1 MSDDLANKRE
11 QVNRIAKELSD
22 GRLSRRSLFDRLK
35 GLGVGFGAAFM
46 LGMKGADAH
55 NAPAGDAATA
65 TLKSTNAALNAII
78 EEAPQAPTGEGAA
91 QAEDRP
97 VQTAYYHRVFRR
109 AFRRV
114 YNRY

>member
-1 MSDDLANKRE
+1 
-11 QVNRIAKELSD
+11 
-22 GRLSRRSLFDRLK
+22 
-35 GLGVGFGAAFM
+35 M

-65 TLKSTNAALNAII
+65 TLKSTNAALNKII
-78 EEAPQAPTGEGAA
+78 EEGPQTAPSEATPEG
-91 QAEDRP
+91 EDRP
-97 VQTAYYHRVFRR
+97 IQTAYYHRVFRR